1 MSKLLII
8 LFLILSFNLNG
19 QKVICHSVSFED
31 ECVLINR
38 VLEEFVCD
46 TNVVVMYNGL
56 VPLYPGLQG
65 VTWQYEK
72 KLYVINLNFLIP
84 PSEDRRVTILHEM
97 GHVIDLY
104 EGILTISPLT
114 WKGDTIDENIPYNER
129 PWEKSAQKWANILW
143 DCLIDEPKP
152 KHR

>member
-72 KLYVINLNFLIP
+72 KLYVINLNFLTF
-84 PSEDRRVTILHEM
+84 STEDKFLFKF
-97 GHVIDLY
+97 
-104 EGILTISPLT
+104 S
-114 WKGDTIDENIPYNER
+114 K
-129 PWEKSAQKWANILW
+129 
-143 DCLIDEPKP
+143 
-152 KHR
+152 